1 MFVLRD
7 EVTCLRSRSLI
18 VTMTTAC
25 RTPISFSTT
34 SVPSFLRVE
43 VKRAFSEPSSHSF
56 DRNVVSNVKWQPCEI
71 ELLIA
76 GYGVS

>member
-18 VTMTTAC
+18 VTMDHRMPDTYQLLNDVC
-25 RTPISFSTT
+25 PE
-34 SVPSFLRVE
+34 FLRVE

-56 DRNVVSNVKWQPCEI
+56 RS
-71 ELLIA
+71 
-76 GYGVS
+76 